1 MNVRDFEYIIEIA
14 NQRSISK
21 AAASLFVSQPALSKY
36 VQRMEESLGVRL
48 FQRVGK
54 QFIPTYAGERCVEK
68 ARQILSLH
76 EQMVNEM
83 RDISM
88 SRAGK
93 IALGVP
99 MGRTDFFMSGIMP
112 NAYNVQK
119 KKLEH
124 GSYYQARA
132 EYCANWGASITWG
145 ARAERYGAGKVVTKS
160 LENSEQQMKEKYFV
174 TTTVNSPS
182 HSTYSNPQ
190 GIVGQLTRTNGQV
203 RMTIDAGKAQIYANE
218 ANGENRKLKLRQ
230 EKDYEYQ
237 FILVWEENEEHTTSA
252 ENFIMDSNHWEYND
266 KKSHVKFFIENY
278 ATDHYYMD
286 QEEWKARKKAIKE
299 EYGSSMTLEQVAE
312 YERKH
317 NVPELS
323 PVTIQAIGKLKSQW

>member
-54 QFIPTYAGERCVEK
+54 QFILTYAGERCVEK

-112 NAYNVQK
+112 RFRTQYPQ
-119 KKLEH
+119 
-124 GSYYQARA
+124 
-132 EYCANWGASITWG
+132 
-145 ARAERYGAGKVVTKS
+145 VVVDIY
-160 LENSEQQMKEKYFV
+160 EGN
-174 TTTVNSPS
+174 
-182 HSTYSNPQ
+182 
-190 GIVGQLTRTNGQV
+190 TR
-203 RMTIDAGKAQIYANE
+203 R
-218 ANGENRKLKLRQ
+218 LLRQ
-230 EKDYEYQ
+230 VHSGE
-237 FILVWEENEEHTTSA
+237 LAMALCN
-252 ENFIMDSNHWEYND
+252 YND
-266 KKSHVKFFIENY
+266 VDLFSDELRYV
-278 ATDHYYMD
+278 D
-286 QEEWKARKKAIKE
+286 
-299 EYGSSMTLEQVAE
+299 
-312 YERKH
+312 
-317 NVPELS
+317 LS
-323 PVTIQAIGKLKSQW
+323 PEEMVLAVPAGHALERLAVPNQNSRFPYLDFDL

>member
-54 QFIPTYAGERCVEK
+54 QFTPTYAGERCVEK

-112 NAYNVQK
+112 RFRTQDPQVVVDIYEGNTRRLLRQVHSGELAMALCNYNDVDLFSDELRYVDLSPEEMVLAVPAGHALERLAVPNQNSRFPYLDFDLWKNEPFIMPSPVQRTRALIDTFFHRRGIVPNIALNIGNLSQIFNAVR
-119 KKLEH
+119 H
-124 GSYYQARA
+124 GL
-132 EYCANWGASITWG
+132 GVSITPSIAE
-145 ARAERYGAGKVVTKS
+145 ARREG
-160 LENSEQQMKEKYFV
+160 EQFCLNY
-174 TTTVNSPS
+174 
-182 HSTYSNPQ
+182 YS
-190 GIVGQLTRTNGQV
+190 
-203 RMTIDAGKAQIYANE
+203 IDAE
-218 ANGENRKLKLRQ
+218 APYKFR
-230 EKDYEYQ
+230 
-237 FILVWEENEEHTTSA
+237 SA
-252 ENFIMDSNHWEYND
+252 IAMRRDRYLS
-266 KKSHVKFFIENY
+266 
-278 ATDHYYMD
+278 
-286 QEEWKARKKAIKE
+286 
-299 EYGSSMTLEQVAE
+299 
-312 YERKH
+312 
-317 NVPELS
+317 VPE
-323 PVTIQAIGKLKSQW
+323 QALIRIFQDSQNE